1 MSNLSKIENK
11 QVTTVT
17 PAQMLQIAVEQN
29 ADIEKLEKLM
39 DLQERWE
46 QNAAKK
52 SFVAA
57 MSAFRRDCPSIDR
70 TKKAHNSSYAGLA
83 ETLQQINELLADNG
97 LSHDWETTQKDG
109 LVSVTCNVTHIDGY
123 SKSTTL
129 TAEPDT
135 TGSKNAIQ
143 SVGSAVSYLQRY
155 TLFAILGLASK
166 EADTDGNPAQCLDAI
181 AQIQAAADEES
192 LKELYVRAYKNYPK
206 HRVAITKAKDGRKK
220 ELQNDLKKELQND

>member
-1 MSNLSKIENK
+1 MSNLAKVETK

-29 ADIEKLEKLM
+29 ADIDKLEKLM

-57 MSAFRRDCPSIDR
+57 MSAFRRNCPDIER
-70 TKKAHNSSYAGLA
+70 TKKAHNSNYAGLA
-83 ETLQQINELLADNG
+83 ETLHQINELLAENG
-97 LSHDWETTQKDG
+97 LSHDWETSQKDG
-109 LVSVTCNVTHIDGY
+109 FVSVTCNVTHIDGHT
-123 SKSTTL
+123 KSTTL
-129 TAEPDT
+129 TAAPDT

-166 EADTDGNPAQCLDAI
+166 EADTDGNNIDYSAAI
-181 AQIQAAADEES
+181 AEIQAAQTLDE
-192 LKELYVRAYKNYPK
+192 LKSVYIRL
-206 HRVAITKAKDGRKK
+206 HRLNPGARVQITNAKDARKK
-220 ELQNDLKKELQND
+220 ELSE